1 MTSTYSLYT
10 LKATILIFSFII
22 FYAIRKKIDFTFKY
36 IFYSILSF
44 AVISY
49 CIKLVEF
56 EFVVEIINLRFTI
69 ILASC
74 FVIFFIFSKI
84 NISKNNIFFFVIL
97 LNLISLIFIYYIN
110 YDVYLRPINDN
121 LLSGNRNTKNF
132 FIFFTFFINSI
143 IFCKFEK
150 LSFKKFILFFIQIL
164 ICFYILK
171 YSNIYTKLSL
181 LISLTFFSLFFILKK
196 EIVLQIIKISLIFLI
211 ISICVII
218 LLLIFGVF
226 QETVY
231 LVYYNFLKTLAIFK
245 NVPAKDVCWELSLKK
260 HDLDL
265 VYNLHKKYPLNC
277 WQFDISYF
285 DHLWE
290 LWLALMLR
298 AFYFAEIFNLLGNFN
313 DLFFGLKNPNAIFIG
328 SIFPHNSFFDLLV
341 KFGIF
346 VFLLSIIFI
355 LKIFKNFI
363 NEKNFFGSIFLLSV
377 LLAMN
382 LDDYLFGHRLE
393 FTIIIWTIIGLISN
407 DKFKNLKL

>member
-1 MTSTYSLYT
+1 MQNFLYQHIKNNKETLISLYIFLIFFSYLFANTSNFTFLTSTYSLYT

-150 LSFKKFILFFIQIL
+150 LSFK
-164 ICFYILK
+164 Y
-171 YSNIYTKLSL
+171 
-181 LISLTFFSLFFILKK
+181 
-196 EIVLQIIKISLIFLI
+196 
-211 ISICVII
+211 
-218 LLLIFGVF
+218 
-226 QETVY
+226 
-231 LVYYNFLKTLAIFK
+231 
-245 NVPAKDVCWELSLKK
+245 
-260 HDLDL
+260 DLG
-265 VYNLHKKYPLNC
+265 
-277 WQFDISYF
+277 
-285 DHLWE
+285 E
-290 LWLALMLR
+290 
-298 AFYFAEIFNLLGNFN
+298 AF
-313 DLFFGLKNPNAIFIG
+313 
-328 SIFPHNSFFDLLV
+328 
-341 KFGIF
+341 IF
-346 VFLLSIIFI
+346 VYRC
-355 LKIFKNFI
+355 
-363 NEKNFFGSIFLLSV
+363 
-377 LLAMN
+377 A
-382 LDDYLFGHRLE
+382 
-393 FTIIIWTIIGLISN
+393 
-407 DKFKNLKL
+407 